1 MLQSMAVCTG
11 QVPAVAADH
20 SDLARI
26 LGVSRSSINRW
37 RKLKVAPK
45 PDAGGFR
52 SITPSL
58 QGSGVDAASDM
69 ARFTAL

>member
-26 LGVSRSSINRW
+26 LGVSRSSINCW
-37 RKLKVAPK
+37 RKLK
-45 PDAGGFR
+45 DAQEGVGLGLAAKN
-52 SITPSL
+52 STLCPS
-58 QGSGVDAASDM
+58 G
-69 ARFTAL
+69 